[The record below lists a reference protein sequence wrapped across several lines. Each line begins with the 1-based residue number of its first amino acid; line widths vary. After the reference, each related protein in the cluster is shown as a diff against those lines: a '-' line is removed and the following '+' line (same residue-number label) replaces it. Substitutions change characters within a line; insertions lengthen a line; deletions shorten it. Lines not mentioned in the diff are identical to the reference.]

1 LTGGIPKKHMINPL
15 FTRITTLSFA
25 IALGGCAST
34 GSKKSEPVM
43 HLANASTSL
52 KKGRSPRIPIESR
65 VGSYLYAADEA
76 VKVLPARPG
85 DPQAIATYNA
95 ATAELT
101 ELLYKGEGGRLWNQ
115 SLSFSA
121 EGERYGL
128 KFQGI
133 QDGGSWAPGYFTDLE
148 PASRVRRRHL
158 RKTFVRPGVGAP
170 FVGIH
175 ETKGLGFGSK
185 APFEPASGTM
195 APVTATLSFKG
206 NVATLALQNP
216 DKRNEVSIG
225 GKSLPLAAD
234 YTAPLAR
241 YPQRNELLQGFLSMI
256 RVEKYL
262 SNAGLYMIEPY
273 DPNRIPV
280 IFVHGLMSTPLMWLN
295 AMNELHADENLRG
308 RYQFWVFNYPTG
320 NPMSYSSLR
329 FREELARVQSLHP
342 MTKGYVLVGHS
353 MGGLVSR
360 MQAVDTGRAL
370 WKANLKHKADELDRK
385 LPANNLVKQALIVE
399 SNPRVSRIVFI
410 CVPHR
415 GSEMAMGSIGALAMR
430 IISLPKSLVGTLTNS
445 LGDVLSVVSGSPQVP
460 NSITSLSP
468 KNPTLKELDRL
479 PIRAPYHSIIGD
491 RGKGDSPNSSDG
503 VVPYWSSH
511 LDGAKSELIVPG
523 PHGSHELPQTL
534 AELKRILLL
543 NKAR

>member
-1 LTGGIPKKHMINPL
+1 MINPL

-34 GSKKSEPVM
+34 GLKKTEPDVR
-43 HLANASTSL
+43 LANASVSL
-52 KKGRSPRIPIESR
+52 KKGRLPRAPLEER
-65 VGSYLYAADEA
+65 VGSYLHAADEA
-76 VKVLPARPG
+76 AKVLPVRPG
-85 DPQAIATYNA
+85 DLGALGTYNT

-101 ELLYKGEGGRLWNQ
+101 ELLFNGEGGRLWNQ
-115 SLSFSA
+115 SLRFSA
-121 EGERYGL
+121 EGQSYGL
-128 KFQGI
+128 KFQGPEVS
-133 QDGGSWAPGYFTDLE
+133 GSWAPSYFTDLE

-158 RKTFVRPGVGAP
+158 RSTFVRPGVGAP

-195 APVTATLSFKG
+195 APVTATLSFKE
-206 NVATLALQNP
+206 NVATLALQHP
-216 DKRNEVSIG
+216 DKRSVVSIG
-225 GKSLPLAAD
+225 GKSQPLAAD

-241 YPQRNELLQGFLSMI
+241 YPQQNELLRGFVSMI

-262 SNAGLYMIEPY
+262 RSTGLYMIEPY
-273 DPNRIPV
+273 DPDRIPV
-280 IFVHGLMSTPLMWLN
+280 IFVHGLMSTPQMWLN
-295 AMNELHADENLRG
+295 AMNELHADENLRR

-320 NPMSYSSLR
+320 NPMSYSALR

-491 RGKGDSPNSSDG
+491 RGKGDSPKSSDG

-543 NKAR
+543 NKAK

>member
-1 LTGGIPKKHMINPL
+1 
-15 FTRITTLSFA
+15 
-25 IALGGCAST
+25 
-34 GSKKSEPVM
+34 
-43 HLANASTSL
+43 
-52 KKGRSPRIPIESR
+52 
-65 VGSYLYAADEA
+65 
-76 VKVLPARPG
+76 
-85 DPQAIATYNA
+85 
-95 ATAELT
+95 
-101 ELLYKGEGGRLWNQ
+101 
-115 SLSFSA
+115 
-121 EGERYGL
+121 
-128 KFQGI
+128 
-133 QDGGSWAPGYFTDLE
+133 
-148 PASRVRRRHL
+148 
-158 RKTFVRPGVGAP
+158 
-170 FVGIH
+170 
-175 ETKGLGFGSK
+175 
-185 APFEPASGTM
+185 
-195 APVTATLSFKG
+195 
-206 NVATLALQNP
+206 
-216 DKRNEVSIG
+216 
-225 GKSLPLAAD
+225 
-234 YTAPLAR
+234 
-241 YPQRNELLQGFLSMI
+241 
-256 RVEKYL
+256 
-262 SNAGLYMIEPY
+262 
-273 DPNRIPV
+273 
-280 IFVHGLMSTPLMWLN
+280 
-295 AMNELHADENLRG
+295 
-308 RYQFWVFNYPTG
+308 
-320 NPMSYSSLR
+320 
-329 FREELARVQSLHP
+329 

-543 NKAR
+543 NKAK

>member
-1 LTGGIPKKHMINPL
+1 MITPL

-34 GSKKSEPVM
+34 GLKKTEPDVR
-43 HLANASTSL
+43 LANASVSL
-52 KKGRSPRIPIESR
+52 KKGRLPRVPLEER
-65 VGSYLYAADEA
+65 VGSYLHAADEA
-76 VKVLPARPG
+76 AKVLPVRPG
-85 DPQAIATYNA
+85 DLGALGTYNT

-101 ELLYKGEGGRLWNQ
+101 ELLFNGEGGRLWNQ
-115 SLSFSA
+115 SLRFSA
-121 EGERYGL
+121 EGQSYGL
-128 KFQGI
+128 KFQGPEVA
-133 QDGGSWAPGYFTDLE
+133 GSWAPSYFTDLE

-158 RKTFVRPGVGAP
+158 RSTFVRPGFGAP

-195 APVTATLSFKG
+195 APVTATLSFKE
-206 NVATLALQNP
+206 NVATLALQHP
-216 DKRNEVSIG
+216 DKRSVVSIG
-225 GKSLPLAAD
+225 GKSQPLAAD

-241 YPQRNELLQGFLSMI
+241 YPQQNELLRGFVSMI

-262 SNAGLYMIEPY
+262 RSTGLYMIEPY
-273 DPNRIPV
+273 DPDRIPV
-280 IFVHGLMSTPLMWLN
+280 IFVHGLMSTPQMWLN
-295 AMNELHADENLRG
+295 AMNELHADENLRR

-320 NPMSYSSLR
+320 NPMSYSALR

-491 RGKGDSPNSSDG
+491 RGKGDSPKSSDG

-511 LDGAKSELIVPG
+511 LDGAQSELIVPG

-543 NKAR
+543 NKAK